1 MSYSGNVRP
10 KGSLR
15 VTTGNII
22 LEGSNSGLFTDPI
35 VNNGVG
41 DNTISIDGDNPNA
54 LTDDDTVEVTCEG
67 IIFASATV
75 ERVNQDS
82 IRVRTFDA
90 AGVALN
96 AGYGLVISSVFRG

>member
-1 MSYSGNVRP
+1 MSYSGNVRT

-15 VTTGNII
+15 VTVANAI
-22 LEGSNSGLFTDPI
+22 LVGSNSGLFTDPI

-41 DNTISIDGDNPNA
+41 DNTITINGDNPNA
-54 LTDDDTVEVTCEG
+54 LTVDDTVEVTAEG
-67 IIFASATV
+67 TIFASTTV
-75 ERVNQDS
+75 ERVDQDT

-96 AGYGLVISSVFRG
+96 TAYAIVVNSVFRG